1 MVLIALDLVM
11 SSTGYYGPADVFG
24 PFSRYALFF
33 VAAFVLV
40 GVFSTI
46 AWQGRGKYNVILVA
60 PILVLILFKF
70 MVPQSMDSYYATSFY
85 DALGHLSRGLY
96 VAVTG
101 HSDPS
106 VDSYFGLQP
115 GFFWETAIIF
125 NVISGVPTSL
135 TSSLSLIV
143 LKWFPILIALLYVPI
158 LWLLYKELI
167 ANRVLVSAAIVAQFA
182 LSTSPFHYAA
192 QTYGDALFW
201 LVLALVFIAWNR
213 GSPKYLGL
221 VLLTGISLIFVHE
234 GVTIMTALVLISVA
248 MYQMLFRNR
257 SRLAGSTRKAF
268 VILSLNFV
276 AIWLG
281 YLSFWALSTFG
292 VFISAFRSV
301 LETLVERSTSLVSSE
316 LSRSNP
322 VWGAVVFDKF
332 LFFLAL
338 IASGLLTSLW
348 NAYRRRDE
356 KDKLVLFMLLF
367 ADFFFGPLAVGS
379 GGAGYIERL
388 PEMTLPLI
396 VYSVIRLAAG
406 FGMQNRTFPSKWV
419 PFLLIGLISVSSIAG
434 TAFYFS
440 GRNFQS
446 MTYGEVYSKSF
457 LTSETP
463 NNVIGLYPGS
473 SITPLFQFVRSQV
486 VEHSGSRSQIIWVTR
501 HDYIQADYY
510 LTSNMTG
517 VNGVVGSLSNSSNRI
532 YANPDSVVFVHP

>member
-1 MVLIALDLVM
+1 LVE
-11 SSTGYYGPADVFG
+11 
-24 PFSRYALFF
+24 
-33 VAAFVLV
+33 
-40 GVFSTI
+40 
-46 AWQGRGKYNVILVA
+46 Q
-60 PILVLILFKF
+60 
-70 MVPQSMDSYYATSFY
+70 
-85 DALGHLSRGLY
+85 
-96 VAVTG
+96 
-101 HSDPS
+101 
-106 VDSYFGLQP
+106 
-115 GFFWETAIIF
+115 
-125 NVISGVPTSL
+125 
-135 TSSLSLIV
+135 
-143 LKWFPILIALLYVPI
+143 
-158 LWLLYKELI
+158 
-167 ANRVLVSAAIVAQFA
+167 
-182 LSTSPFHYAA
+182 STS
-192 QTYGDALFW
+192 
-201 LVLALVFIAWNR
+201 V
-213 GSPKYLGL
+213 
-221 VLLTGISLIFVHE
+221 
-234 GVTIMTALVLISVA
+234 
-248 MYQMLFRNR
+248 
-257 SRLAGSTRKAF
+257 
-268 VILSLNFV
+268 
-276 AIWLG
+276 
-281 YLSFWALSTFG
+281 
-292 VFISAFRSV
+292 
-301 LETLVERSTSLVSSE
+301 VSSE

-322 VWGAVVFDKF
+322 VWGAVDFDKF